1 MSERDF
7 DRFSDEE
14 FERFLQDEASGMNVT
29 EKTVKSVNPWK
40 KSTDMIF
47 AGLILQLFTVN
58 IYYLNHILP
67 ALGMLLVLFGFR
79 VLSGEN
85 KWFMTGKITAYV
97 KCASWIV
104 NRFLDSTMW
113 LDSNVEER
121 FSMSMGYFNAILML
135 IIIGCLWGGFRLVQK
150 KSNMPVHTLS
160 FAVLFLAYFLLAIAT
175 FIVKDAVL
183 LPLIFAVAFIVILV
197 CIRKIFKKISVS
209 GYAVDPKPVKI
220 PNFVIVLI
228 LAVLTIGSMFIGN
241 TFFTSYP
248 MDFKSVES
256 TINAEVESAKLQLL
270 DKGFPEEVLV
280 MMTDDDIMQC
290 KNPVRVVVKESETF
304 ETDGWQKNL
313 RLQTIMVQLPNDE
326 ETWKII
332 HSFCWE
338 KVLTKH
344 HSDCIQFTPI
354 YYNKENCWVKSGEI
368 SGRIFYNEG
377 TKIFA
382 SEYYSIIEGAIGKS
396 AKQNVFS
403 DLWGS
408 GEGKMQAV
416 AEFTFPKDAENCR
429 GYISYNAVNA
439 GRAHI
444 ANSYFTYTH
453 DDEFVYPYKKASDYR
468 WESST
473 LSGKNTDSEVLI
485 IATEK
490 ELGYYDYPKYIIYE

>member
-1 MSERDF
+1 MSKRDF

-14 FERFLQDEASGMNVT
+14 FERFLQDEASGINVT
-29 EKTVKSVNPWK
+29 EKTVKAVNPWK

-47 AGLILQLFTVN
+47 AGLVLQFFTLN
-58 IYYLNHILP
+58 IYYLNYILP

-79 VLSGEN
+79 ILSGEN

-97 KCASWIV
+97 KCVSWIV
-104 NRFLDSTMW
+104 NRFSNSIMW
-113 LDSNVEER
+113 LDGNSEER
-121 FSMSMGYFNAILML
+121 FSISMRYFNAVLML

-160 FAVLFLAYFLLAIAT
+160 FAVLFLIYFLLAIAD
-175 FIVKDAVL
+175 FLVKYVLL
-183 LPLIFAVAFIVILV
+183 LPLIFAVAFIVTLF
-197 CIRKIFKKISVS
+197 CIRKIFKKLSVS
-209 GYAVDPKPVKI
+209 GYAVDSKPVKI

-228 LAVLTIGSMFIGN
+228 LAFLTIGSMFIGH

-248 MDFKSVES
+248 MDFKPVES
-256 TINAEVESAKLQLL
+256 AINAEVESAKRQLL
-270 DKGFPEEVLV
+270 AKGFPEEILG
-280 MMTDDDIMQC
+280 MMTDDDIKQC

-304 ETDGWQKNL
+304 ETDKWQKNL
-313 RLQTIMVQLPNDE
+313 SLQTIMVQLPNDE

-338 KVLTKH
+338 KALTKH

-354 YYNKENCWVKSGEI
+354 YYNKENHWMKSGEI
-368 SGRIFYNEG
+368 SGRILYDEG
-377 TKIFA
+377 TEIFA
-382 SEYYSIIEGAIGKS
+382 SEYYSITEGAIGKP

-439 GRAHI
+439 GSAHI
-444 ANSYFTYTH
+444 ANTYFTYTH

-485 IATEK
+485 IATEE